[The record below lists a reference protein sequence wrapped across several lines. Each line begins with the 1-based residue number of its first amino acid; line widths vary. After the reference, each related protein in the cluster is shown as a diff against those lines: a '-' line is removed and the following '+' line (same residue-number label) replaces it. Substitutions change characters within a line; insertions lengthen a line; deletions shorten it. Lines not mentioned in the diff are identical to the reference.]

1 MKDQINVSDKTK
13 LNIPIANFLVIVGFI
28 ISTVLG
34 YNNLTNRITAL
45 ETSDTLFEA
54 DLLKKA
60 DQTPKNLE
68 IFMLIEANALM
79 LEKHQEMLDKNI
91 HTQVLLEHIETQLE
105 KALNDIEKLK
115 DKTRKLNGDHQ

>member
-1 MKDQINVSDKTK
+1 MKDQISVSDKTK

-105 KALNDIEKLK
+105 KALTDIEKLK

>member
-1 MKDQINVSDKTK
+1 MKDQISVSDKTK